1 MLNNMNAAEIIQEI
15 ARLPDTEQGKVVEFV
30 EALKGGK
37 QVRYIDSAA
46 VEKTADKVFREH
58 APLFEKLAQ

>member
-1 MLNNMNAAEIIQEI
+1 MLASMNAIKIIEEIN
-15 ARLPDTEQGKVVEFV
+15 RLPDTEKEKVVEFV
-30 EALKGGK
+30 EAIKAPK
-37 QVRYIDSAA
+37 TVRYIDGAA

>member
-1 MLNNMNAAEIIQEI
+1 MLTNMNAAEIIQEI
-15 ARLPDTEQGKVVEFV
+15 ERLPVTEKGKVVEFV
-30 EALKGGK
+30 EALKGTK
-37 QVRYIDSAA
+37 QVRYIDSAV

>member
-1 MLNNMNAAEIIQEI
+1 MLSNMNAAEIIQEI
-15 ARLPDTEQGKVVEFV
+15 THLPEAEQGKVVEFV
-30 EALKGGK
+30 ETLKSTK
-37 QVRYIDSAA
+37 SVRYIDSAS

>member
-1 MLNNMNAAEIIQEI
+1 MLTAMKAAEIIQEI
-15 ARLPDTEQGKVVEFV
+15 TRLPDTEQGKVVEFV
-30 EALKGGK
+30 ESLKSTK

-46 VEKTADKVFREH
+46 FEKTADKVFREH